1 MTSENMKLKTRI
13 SVLEKENERLQKS
26 IENEN
31 SQVKPNNAYAGRE
44 KVRPA
49 DSTLRAVIRG
59 LRK

>member
-31 SQVKPNNAYAGRE
+31 SQVKPNAAYAGRE

>member
-1 MTSENMKLKTRI
+1 MKLKTRI
-13 SVLEKENERLQKS
+13 TVLEKENERLQK
-26 IENEN
+26 ILDNET
-31 SQVKPNNAYAGRE
+31 SQLKPNTAYNPRD